1 MSSAPFAVGSKAL
14 GICDRCGFEY
24 LLKTLKDEV
33 VDLNQTGLLV
43 CEECFDRDQPQLQ
56 VGRWPVDDPQALR
69 NPRPDTGTEGSRR
82 IAIVD
87 YSFVTS
93 PDNPDGIEYF
103 VAAPGTF
110 GALGLTLA
118 SSDDGTLLAT
128 GIYDRGLAG
137 IARADQLAGSRVV
150 QSFDL
155 SSLQEIDYFDGTQFA
170 YVRMK
175 IRLTTAWVG
184 TAGATGWLGKLY
196 YNTVEDVSFSE
207 LNLVSVSEP
216 GWVAGDEVYYIL
228 EWNLGDAS
236 VVDAT
241 CDTTQYSKTVS
252 MDSTA
257 SLAVGMLVSGV
268 GIPLNSRVTSIDGV
282 ANTFVMSEA
291 ATVTG
296 IDVSLTF
303 SAGNVDKLKFLFN
316 SNVGAWGPAG
326 AYEIDYIRVEST

>member
-33 VDLNQTGLLV
+33 VDLDQTCLLV

-93 PDNPDGIEYF
+93 PDNPDGTEYF
-103 VAAPGTF
+103 VSSSM
-110 GALGLTLA
+110 TLA
-118 SSDDGTLLAT
+118 SSSDGTMTAIGST
-128 GIYDRGLAG
+128 TERDPDIPRT
-137 IARADQLAGSRVV
+137 DQVVGSRAV
-150 QSFDL
+150 QSVDL
-155 SSLQEIDYFDGTQFA
+155 SSLQDIDYFDGTQFA

-196 YNTVEDVSFSE
+196 YNTVEGGFIEPNV
-207 LNLVSVSEP
+207 VSVPEP

-296 IDVSLTF
+296 TDVSLTF

-316 SNVGAWGPAG
+316 SNGENWTTAG

>member
-103 VAAPGTF
+103 ASRGDLPGGTS
-110 GALGLTLA
+110 LTLA
-118 SSDDGTLLAT
+118 SSSDGTMTAT
-128 GIYDRGLAG
+128 GSTSEKNPHIYRSGA
-137 IARADQLAGSRVV
+137 LAGSRVV
-150 QSFDL
+150 QSVDL
-155 SSLQEIDYFDGTQFA
+155 SSLQDIDYFDGTQFA

-196 YNTVEDVSFSE
+196 YNTVEGGFIEPNV
-207 LNLVSVSEP
+207 VSVPEP
-216 GWVAGDEVYYIL
+216 GWVAGDEVYYLL

-296 IDVSLTF
+296 TDVSLTF

-316 SNVGAWGPAG
+316 SNGENWTTAG

>member
-93 PDNPDGIEYF
+93 PDNPDGTEYF
-103 VAAPGTF
+103 VSSSM
-110 GALGLTLA
+110 TLA
-118 SSDDGTLLAT
+118 SSSDGTMTAIGST
-128 GIYDRGLAG
+128 TERDPDIPRT
-137 IARADQLAGSRVV
+137 DQVVGSRAV
-150 QSFDL
+150 QSVDL
-155 SSLQEIDYFDGTQFA
+155 SSLQETDYFDGTQFA

-184 TAGATGWLGKLY
+184 TAAATGWLGKLY
-196 YNTVEDVSFSE
+196 WNTVGNDAFDEAKSAT
-207 LNLVSVSEP
+207 VSEP
-216 GWVAGDEVYYIL
+216 GWVAGDGVYHIL
-228 EWNLGDAS
+228 EWNLS
-236 VVDAT
+236 
-241 CDTTQYSKTVS
+241 S
-252 MDSTA
+252 DS
-257 SLAVGMLVSGV
+257 
-268 GIPLNSRVTSIDGV
+268 DW
-282 ANTFVMSEA
+282 
-291 ATVTG
+291 TG
-296 IDVSLTF
+296 NI
-303 SAGNVDKLKFLFN
+303 DKLKFLFN
-316 SNVGAWGPAG
+316 SNGVDWTTAG